1 MRKILQIL
9 PLGVVI
15 WPSKAGEQHFVNHEF
30 SNKFTEIDK
39 SLEELAAI
47 DLELVDHN
55 SKVIKQE
62 FRNDLAKFLKAQQR
76 LVKNKHCIV
85 EQNAEVKCYL
95 KEEDIMAEGN
105 EDSLDN
111 KI

>member
-30 SNKFTEIDK
+30 SNKFTGIDK

-55 SKVIKQE
+55 NQAIEQE

-76 LVKNKHCIV
+76 LVRNKHCVV
-85 EQNAEVKCYL
+85 EQNAELKCYS
-95 KEEDIMAEGN
+95 KEDELIIEDN
-105 EDSLDN
+105 DDSLDN